1 MIFCGLTYLTEEQ
14 KATVSSTALDKAVY
28 VFDPSK
34 HLIEI
39 RHYESQARD
48 SA

>member
-1 MIFCGLTYLTEEQ
+1 VNPHAGVGVGVG
-14 KATVSSTALDKAVY
+14 VSVGAGVGAVY

-39 RHYESQARD
+39 RCYET
-48 SA
+48 